1 MSKQSLGHGR
11 TEKGIVR
18 ALSSEHGLCLFYLVS
33 ETLVFAKGIVHALP
47 GGGAWAMPFLFDLVG
62 GGNSSSSNRFKRH

>member
-47 GGGAWAMPFLFDLVG
+47 GGAWAMPFLFGLVG
-62 GGNSSSSNRFKRH
+62 GGNSSNRLKRH